1 MNKVLAVARWEY
13 IERLRSKAFLISLF
27 LMPVILVGMGILPSV
42 FAMRP
47 DSETRVIGVI
57 DRSGALATEFARR
70 MEEYTLPDGRPNYLV
85 QVIAS
90 GSGVNPESAIEEA
103 NAMVT
108 RGEIEG
114 YCIIQENVFADSLV
128 EFRGRNVGDFRL
140 TNRIEENLRILVSE
154 NKLASMGLDP
164 SVMKQL
170 RSPFSLKSVK
180 LSATGEQEETG
191 FERMFFT
198 AYVFMMML
206 FFLIL
211 TTGQML
217 VRSVIEEKFN
227 RIIEVLVSSCSSTE
241 LMAGKVLGLS
251 ALGFTQIGF
260 WSVIGLS
267 VSAQFSID
275 LIPLTHVLLL
285 ALYFILG
292 YLFYAAIFI
301 GLGAPVTTE
310 QEAQQITS
318 YLVLIVVMP
327 IALAIPAIQ
336 TPGAQWLK
344 ILTYIPFLT
353 PTMMALRIP
362 IEMPTPVELVT
373 TSAILAASAYLAMIA
388 AGRIFRVAILATG
401 KRPGFREILHW
412 VRTGY

>member
-1 MNKVLAVARWEY
+1 MRKVLAVARWEY
-13 IERLRSKAFLISLF
+13 IERVRSKAFLISLF
-27 LMPVILVGMGILPSV
+27 LMPIILVGMGVLPSI

-47 DSETRVIGVI
+47 DQDTRTIGVI
-57 DRSGALATEFARR
+57 DRSGMLAAEFARR
-70 MEEYTLPDGRPNYLV
+70 MEAYTLPDGRPNYLV
-85 QVIAS
+85 QVIPP
-90 GSGVNPESAIEEA
+90 GRTDNLEPAIDEA
-103 NAMVT
+103 NGKVT

-114 YCIIQENVFADSLV
+114 YCIIGKDIHTDSLV
-128 EFRGRNVGDFRL
+128 EYRGRNVGDFRL

-154 NKLASMGLDP
+154 KKLAAMGLDP
-164 SVMKQL
+164 SVLQQL
-170 RSPFSLKSVK
+170 RSPFALKSVK

-198 AYVFMMML
+198 AYVFLMML

-241 LMAGKVLGLS
+241 LMSGKVLGLS

-260 WSVIGLS
+260 WTVIGLA
-267 VSAQFSID
+267 VSAQFGVD
-275 LIPLTHVLLL
+275 LIPLSHALLL
-285 ALYFILG
+285 AVYFILG

-336 TPGAQWLK
+336 SPGAGWLK
-344 ILTYIPFLT
+344 VLTYIPFLT

-362 IEMPTPVELVT
+362 IEMPTPLELVT
-373 TSAILAASAYLAMIA
+373 TTAILAVSTYVAMIA

-401 KRPGFREILHW
+401 KRPGIREILGW
-412 VRTGY
+412 IRTG

>member
-1 MNKVLAVARWEY
+1 MRKILAVARWEY
-13 IERLRSKAFLISLF
+13 VERVRSKAFLISLF
-27 LMPVILVGMGILPSV
+27 LMPVILVGMGILPSI

-47 DSETRVIGVI
+47 DQETRTIGVI
-57 DRSGALATEFARR
+57 DRSGTLATEFAQR
-70 MEEYTLPDGRPNYLV
+70 MEAYTLPDGRPNYLV
-85 QVIAS
+85 EIIPP
-90 GSGVNPESAIEEA
+90 GSMDNLEPAIEEA
-103 NAMVT
+103 NGKVT

-114 YCIIQENVFADSLV
+114 YCIIGKDISADSLV
-128 EFRGRNVGDFRL
+128 EYRGRNVGDFRL
-140 TNRIEENLRILVSE
+140 TNRIEENLRVLVSE
-154 NKLASMGLDP
+154 KKLAALGLDP
-164 SVMKQL
+164 SVLKQL
-170 RSPFSLKSVK
+170 RSPLALKSIK

-198 AYVFMMML
+198 AYVFLMML

-241 LMAGKVLGLS
+241 LMSGKVLGLS

-260 WSVIGLS
+260 WTVIGLG
-267 VSAQFSID
+267 VSAQLGLD
-275 LIPLTHVLLL
+275 LIPLSHALLL
-285 ALYFILG
+285 AVYFILG

-301 GLGAPVTTE
+301 ALGAPVTTE

-336 TPGAQWLK
+336 SPSAGWLK
-344 ILTYIPFLT
+344 VLTYIPFLT

-373 TSAILAASAYLAMIA
+373 TTAILAISTYVAMIA

-401 KRPGFREILHW
+401 KRPGIREILEW
-412 VRTGY
+412 VRTG